1 MKYVDESL
9 KNKKVSIVEMFE
21 IIDKLDLSF
30 EEKESL
36 KSKVGSGDY
45 LALKDYVSKDILD
58 SHTDIKFNGFGKK

>member
-30 EEKESL
+30 EEKDKL
-36 KSKVGSGDY
+36 KSRVASGDY
-45 LALKDYVSKDILD
+45 LALKNYVSKDILD
-58 SHTDIKFNGFGKK
+58 SHSDIKFNGFGKK

>member
-30 EEKESL
+30 EEKDKL
-36 KSKVGSGDY
+36 KSRVSSGDY
-45 LALKDYVSKDILD
+45 LALKNYVSKDILD
-58 SHTDIKFNGFGKK
+58 SHSDIKFNGFGKK

>member
-9 KNKKVSIVEMFE
+9 KNKKVSIEEMFE

-30 EEKESL
+30 EEKDKL
-36 KSKVGSGDY
+36 KSRVSSGDY
-45 LALKDYVSKDILD
+45 LALKNYVSKDILD

>member
-30 EEKESL
+30 EEKDKL
-36 KSKVGSGDY
+36 KSRVSSGDY
-45 LALKDYVSKDILD
+45 LALKNYVSKDILD

>member
-9 KNKKVSIVEMFE
+9 RNKKVSIEEMFE

-58 SHTDIKFNGFGKK
+58 NHSDIKFNGFGKK